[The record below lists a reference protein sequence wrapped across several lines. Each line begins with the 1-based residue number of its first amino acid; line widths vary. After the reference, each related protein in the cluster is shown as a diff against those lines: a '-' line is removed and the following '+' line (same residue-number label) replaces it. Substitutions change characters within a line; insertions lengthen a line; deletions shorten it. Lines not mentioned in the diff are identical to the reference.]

1 MDQANVDEKL
11 RDFSSFNIITDTVS
25 QGPGVHVPL
34 KEGCG
39 PCITSIKVAPPTTA
53 SEVEVPFMWVSL
65 PTRVAVRDMTYSIRL
80 EVSTPEII
88 STQLIS
94 IGPLVLAIGAI
105 FSKIVKH
112 FRVITMSYPRY
123 RSIHSGGFHSWFVTH
138 LSYRY
143 NPPLTAMRLGLVLTA
158 LLGRVTTVSGPT
170 ARISRPAHEN
180 ILRTLAPNRGTTAA
194 V

>member
-11 RDFSSFNIITDTVS
+11 RDFFKFQHHYRYRFSRTRRTCSA
-25 QGPGVHVPL
+25 QRRLRPL
-34 KEGCG
+34 HY
-39 PCITSIKVAPPTTA
+39 IYKVAPPTTA

-170 ARISRPAHEN
+170 ARIARPAHEN